1 MKRFFPVLAFLY
13 LFSTILSA
21 QSNKKDIDKL
31 LQDGK
36 HYLKFTND
44 TVKAFKILSEVK
56 EASKRIGYKEGIVAS
71 ELALSFFYV
80 GRGDYDKVI
89 EIGYEIE
96 PLALE
101 AKNYT
106 FLSDLHRLRAFS
118 QGRLGINEKSYEE
131 FQTSLKYAKK
141 IPEKNL
147 RHHRTAFVYENMT
160 LYFQRT
166 NKFQDSILYYFE
178 KSLEEAKKIE
188 DNNPDITLDAK
199 YDIIANANGSLGRLY
214 MFHPNGP
221 RMDLAEK
228 YFLDALEIHKNE
240 KYKIPIQSKMLLLV
254 YLGNFYNNNGN
265 QNKTIEYATD
275 VLELEKKV
283 NSPID
288 RMDAYDLLSAAYV
301 EKGDKTLSSK
311 YLLLYDQLSDS
322 ISLAEK
328 ASIDAPVNQIVSQ
341 EKKEHGIMIAIIAGG
356 ILILVAFAVWLFWKR
371 KNRIL
376 HKNYENLI
384 EKLKAEKRPNILTE
398 EENYS
403 KASSDKPFN
412 IIEETADAL
421 LLKLE
426 KFERSKNVV
435 KKEVSLTWLANHL
448 NTNTR
453 YLSEVI
459 KKYKGKSFNN
469 YINGLRINYILEL
482 LYEKPKH
489 REYKIS
495 YLAELCG
502 FSSREVFTTIF
513 KKETGISPSYFID
526 NLKSEINIF
535 HEQEVDKVV

>member
-1 MKRFFPVLAFLY
+1 MNRI
-13 LFSTILSA
+13 FSTLLLLCSFTTILSA

-36 HYLKFTND
+36 HYLKFTSD
-44 TVKAFKILSEVK
+44 TVKGFKLLSEAK

-71 ELALSFFYV
+71 EVALSFFHV
-80 GRGDYDKVI
+80 GRGDYNKVI
-89 EIGYEIE
+89 EIGYKIE

-101 AKNYT
+101 AENYT
-106 FLSDLHRLRAFS
+106 LLSDLYRLRAFS
-118 QGRLGINEKSYEE
+118 HGGLGINEKSYKE

-166 NKFQDSILYYFE
+166 NKSQDSILYYYE

-188 DNNPDITLDAK
+188 DNNPDVTLDAK
-199 YDIIANANGSLGRLY
+199 YDIIANTNGSLGRLY
-214 MFHPNGP
+214 MFYPDGP

-254 YLGNFYNNNGN
+254 YLGNFYNNNGD
-265 QNKTIEYATD
+265 QDKTIEYATD

-283 NSPID
+283 NSPFD

-301 EKGDKTLSSK
+301 EKGDKTLTSK
-311 YLLLYDQLSDS
+311 YLQLYDQLKDS
-322 ISLAEK
+322 IHLVEK

-341 EKKEHGIMIAIIAGG
+341 EKKKHTTTITIIAGG
-356 ILILVAFAVWLFWKR
+356 IIVIIAFAVMLFWKR

-384 EKLKAEKRPNILTE
+384 EKLKSEKNPSVLSE

-403 KASSDKPFN
+403 KTSSDKPFA
-412 IIEETADAL
+412 ITEETADAL

-426 KFERSKNVV
+426 KFEKSKNVI
-435 KKEVSLTWLANHL
+435 KKDVSLTWLANHL

-459 KKYKGKSFNN
+459 KKHKGKSFNN

-482 LYEKPKH
+482 LYEEPKH

-526 NLKSEINIF
+526 NLKSDININYD
-535 HEQEVDKVV
+535 QEVDNVV

>member
-1 MKRFFPVLAFLY
+1 MKRIFSVLILLCSFTTL
-13 LFSTILSA
+13 LSA
-21 QSNKKDIDKL
+21 QSNKEDIDKL
-31 LQDGK
+31 VQDGK
-36 HYLKFTND
+36 HYLKFTSD
-44 TVKAFKILSEVK
+44 TVKGFKLLSEAK

-71 ELALSFFYV
+71 EIALSFFHV
-80 GRGDYDKVI
+80 GRGDYGKVI
-89 EIGYEIE
+89 EIGYKIE

-101 AKNYT
+101 AENYT
-106 FLSDLHRLRAFS
+106 FLSDLYRLRAFS
-118 QGRLGINEKSYEE
+118 HGRLGISEKSYKE

-166 NKFQDSILYYFE
+166 NRSQDSILYYYE

-188 DNNPDITLDAK
+188 DNNLDITLDAK

-214 MFHPNGP
+214 MFYPDGP

-240 KYKIPIQSKMLLLV
+240 KYKIPVQSKMLLLV
-254 YLGNFYNNNGN
+254 YLSNFYNNNGN
-265 QNKTIEYATD
+265 QDKTIEYATN

-283 NSPID
+283 NSPYD
-288 RMDAYDLLSAAYV
+288 RVDAYDLLSAAYV
-301 EKGDKTLSSK
+301 EKGDKKLASK
-311 YLLLYDQLSDS
+311 YLQLYDQLNDS
-322 ISLAEK
+322 IRLAEIT
-328 ASIDAPVNQIVSQ
+328 SIDAPVNHIITQ
-341 EKKEHGIMIAIIAGG
+341 EKNKHTSRIAIIAGG
-356 ILILVAFAVWLFWKR
+356 IIVVIAFAVILFWRR

-384 EKLKAEKRPNILTE
+384 EKLKTEKKSEALIEEESYSKPSLDKPLNITE
-398 EENYS
+398 E
-403 KASSDKPFN
+403 
-412 IIEETADAL
+412 TTDAL

-426 KFERSKNVV
+426 KFERSKNVT

-459 KKYKGKSFNN
+459 KKHKGKSFTN
-469 YINGLRINYILEL
+469 YINGLRINYIVEL
-482 LYEKPKH
+482 LYEEPKH

-526 NLKSEINIF
+526 HLKNDINI
-535 HEQEVDKVV
+535 HHDQEADKVV